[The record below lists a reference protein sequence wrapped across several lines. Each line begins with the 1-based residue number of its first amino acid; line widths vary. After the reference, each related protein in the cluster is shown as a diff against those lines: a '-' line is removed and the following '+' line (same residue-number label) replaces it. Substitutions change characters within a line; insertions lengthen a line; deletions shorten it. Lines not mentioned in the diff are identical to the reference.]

1 MLTKVF
7 IKNFALIDSLEMNFS
22 NGFSTITGDTGS
34 GKSILLN
41 ALSLI
46 IGKRVD
52 HTLLKNNDI
61 KCIVEAEFNL
71 KNFKLKKIFK
81 KNDLD
86 YSDQSILRRE
96 VLPNGKSRS
105 FINDSPVNLDIMRS
119 IGEKLID
126 IHTQNESLILSN
138 DHFFFSLID
147 NLSEQQNIVNNFY
160 QNLSLHKELNLELE
174 KLNRL
179 NTSLQNDYDYN
190 LFLLNELLA
199 AKLKN
204 GEQVDLEKNL
214 KIFKNS
220 EEILNSLNQID
231 NLIEND
237 NNSIEN
243 KIRNLNSILN
253 NISKYSNKYSI
264 IKDRIE
270 SVLIELEDIK
280 LELRDS
286 STDFNN
292 NPIEVDEMESRLNL
306 IYNLLKKHSVNSV
319 HELIEITFN
328 LQKKLEDN
336 NNIGIDIENLKNDI
350 SSKESLLKEQS
361 KKISISRKKILPNL
375 KIEIENILSN
385 LGMPNSSFKFNLTKS
400 EKYNKFGKDLIEVL
414 FSGNKG
420 SNFSPIFKVVSGGE
434 LSRILLSIK
443 SILSK
448 HLNLPTMIFDEIDTG
463 ISGEMSNAMANLMLK
478 MSKKMQI
485 ISITHLPQIAAKGQH
500 HFNVY
505 KHENLGITNT
515 RVKKLNNEQRVEEI
529 AKMLSG
535 DKISSS
541 ALIHAKELLN

>member
-1 MLTKVF
+1 MLTKVI
-7 IKNFALIDSLEMNFS
+7 IKNFALIDSLEINFS

-52 HTLLKNNDI
+52 HTLLKKNNI

-86 YSDQSILRRE
+86 YFDHSILRRE

-105 FINDSPVNLDIMRS
+105 FVNDTPVNLDIMKS
-119 IGEKLID
+119 VGEKLID

-138 DHFFFSLID
+138 DYFFFSLID

-160 QNLSLHKELNLELE
+160 QNLSLYKELNLELE

-190 LFLLNELLA
+190 LFLLNELLS

-204 GEQVDLEKNL
+204 GEQLDLEKNL
-214 KIFKNS
+214 KVFKNS
-220 EEILNSLNQID
+220 EEILSSLNQID
-231 NLIEND
+231 NLIEKD

-243 KIRNLNSILN
+243 QIRNLNSILN

-264 IKDRIE
+264 IKNRIE
-270 SVLIELEDIK
+270 SVLIELDDIK

-286 STDFNN
+286 SIDFNN
-292 NPIEVDEMESRLNL
+292 NPFEVDEMESRLNL
-306 IYNLLKKHSVNSV
+306 IYNLQKKHSVNSV
-319 HELIEITFN
+319 HELIEITVN

-336 NNIGIDIENLKNDI
+336 DNIEIDIENLKNDI
-350 SSKESLLKEQS
+350 SSKESLLIEQS

-385 LGMPNSSFKFNLTKS
+385 LGMPNCSFKFNLTKS
-400 EKYNKFGKDLIEVL
+400 EKYNKYGKDLIEVL

-420 SNFSPIFKVVSGGE
+420 SEFSPIFKVVSGGE

-448 HLNLPTMIFDEIDTG
+448 HLKLPTMIFDEIDTG
-463 ISGEMSNAMANLMLK
+463 ISGEMSNAMANLMVK

-485 ISITHLPQIAAKGQH
+485 ISITHLPQIAAKGLH

-505 KHENLGITNT
+505 KHENLGITST
-515 RVKKLNNEQRVEEI
+515 RVKKLNNEQRIEEI

>member
-1 MLTKVF
+1 MLTKVI
-7 IKNFALIDSLEMNFS
+7 IKNFALIDSLEINFS

-52 HTLLKNNDI
+52 HTLLKKNNI

-86 YSDQSILRRE
+86 YFDHSILRRE

-105 FINDSPVNLDIMRS
+105 FVNDTPVNLDIMKS
-119 IGEKLID
+119 VGEKLID

-138 DHFFFSLID
+138 DYFFFSLID

-160 QNLSLHKELNLELE
+160 QNLSLYKELNLELE

-190 LFLLNELLA
+190 LFLLNELLS

-204 GEQVDLEKNL
+204 GEQLDLEKNL
-214 KIFKNS
+214 KVFKNS
-220 EEILNSLNQID
+220 EEILSSLNQID
-231 NLIEND
+231 NLIEKD

-243 KIRNLNSILN
+243 QIRNLNSILN

-264 IKDRIE
+264 IKNRIE
-270 SVLIELEDIK
+270 SVLIELDDIK

-286 STDFNN
+286 SIDFNN
-292 NPIEVDEMESRLNL
+292 NPFEVDEMESRLNL
-306 IYNLLKKHSVNSV
+306 IYNLQKKHSVNSV
-319 HELIEITFN
+319 HELIEITVN

-336 NNIGIDIENLKNDI
+336 DNIEIDIDNLKNDI
-350 SSKESLLKEQS
+350 SSKESLLIEQS

-385 LGMPNSSFKFNLTKS
+385 LGMPNCSFKFNLTKS
-400 EKYNKFGKDLIEVL
+400 EKYNKYGKDLIEVL

-420 SNFSPIFKVVSGGE
+420 SEFSPIFKVVSGGE

-448 HLNLPTMIFDEIDTG
+448 HLKLPTMIFDEIDTG
-463 ISGEMSNAMANLMLK
+463 ISGEMSNAMANLMVK

-485 ISITHLPQIAAKGQH
+485 ISITHLPQIAAKGLH

-505 KHENLGITNT
+505 KHENLGITST
-515 RVKKLNNEQRVEEI
+515 RVKKLNNEQRIEEI

>member
-1 MLTKVF
+1 MLTKVI
-7 IKNFALIDSLEMNFS
+7 IKNFALIDSLEINFS

-52 HTLLKNNDI
+52 HTLLKKNNI

-86 YSDQSILRRE
+86 YFDHSILRRE

-105 FINDSPVNLDIMRS
+105 FVNDTPVNLDIMKS
-119 IGEKLID
+119 VGEKLID

-138 DHFFFSLID
+138 DYFFFSLID

-160 QNLSLHKELNLELE
+160 QNLSLYKELNLELE

-190 LFLLNELLA
+190 LFLLNELLS

-204 GEQVDLEKNL
+204 GEQLDLEKNL
-214 KIFKNS
+214 KVFKNS
-220 EEILNSLNQID
+220 EEILSSLNQID
-231 NLIEND
+231 NLIEKD

-243 KIRNLNSILN
+243 QIRNLNSILN

-264 IKDRIE
+264 IKNRIE
-270 SVLIELEDIK
+270 SVLIELDDIK

-286 STDFNN
+286 SIDFNN
-292 NPIEVDEMESRLNL
+292 NPFEVDEMESRLNL
-306 IYNLLKKHSVNSV
+306 IYNLQKKHSVNSV
-319 HELIEITFN
+319 HELIEITVN

-336 NNIGIDIENLKNDI
+336 DNIEIDIENLKNDI
-350 SSKESLLKEQS
+350 SSKESLLIEQS

-385 LGMPNSSFKFNLTKS
+385 LGMPNCSFKFNLTKS
-400 EKYNKFGKDLIEVL
+400 EKYNKYGKDLIEVL

-420 SNFSPIFKVVSGGE
+420 SEFSPIFKVVSGGE

-448 HLNLPTMIFDEIDTG
+448 HLKLPTMIFDEIDTG

-485 ISITHLPQIAAKGQH
+485 ISITHLPQIAAKGDH

-505 KHENLGITNT
+505 KYENFGITNT
-515 RVKKLNNEQRVEEI
+515 KIKKLNNEERIEEI

-535 DKISSS
+535 DKMSSS

>member
-7 IKNFALIDSLEMNFS
+7 IKNFALIDTLEINFS

-46 IGKRVD
+46 TGKRAD

-81 KNDLD
+81 NNDLD

-105 FINDSPVNLDIMRS
+105 FINDTPVNLDIMRF

-147 NLSEQQNIVNNFY
+147 NLSEQKNIVSNFH
-160 QNLSLHKELNLELE
+160 QNLSFYKELNLELE

-190 LFLLNELLA
+190 LFLLNELTS
-199 AKLKN
+199 AKLKI

-231 NLIEND
+231 SLIEND

-243 KIRNLNSILN
+243 QIRNLNNILN
-253 NISKYSNKYSI
+253 NISKYSDKYLI
-264 IKDRIE
+264 IKNRIE
-270 SVLIELEDIK
+270 SILIELDDIK
-280 LELRDS
+280 LELRNS

-292 NPIEVDEMESRLNL
+292 NPFEFDQMESRLNL
-306 IYNLLKKHSVNSV
+306 IYSLQKKHSVNSID
-319 HELIEITFN
+319 ELMEISLN
-328 LQKKLEDN
+328 LQKKLKDN
-336 NNIGIDIENLKNDI
+336 DNIGIDIENLKNDI
-350 SSKESLLKEQS
+350 SSKESLLEEQS

-400 EKYNKFGKDLIEVL
+400 EKYNKYGIDLIEVL

-420 SNFSPIFKVVSGGE
+420 SGFSPILKVVSGGE

-500 HFNVY
+500 HFNIY
-505 KHENLGITNT
+505 KHENLGSTNT
-515 RVKKLNNEQRVEEI
+515 KIKKLNNEQRIEEI